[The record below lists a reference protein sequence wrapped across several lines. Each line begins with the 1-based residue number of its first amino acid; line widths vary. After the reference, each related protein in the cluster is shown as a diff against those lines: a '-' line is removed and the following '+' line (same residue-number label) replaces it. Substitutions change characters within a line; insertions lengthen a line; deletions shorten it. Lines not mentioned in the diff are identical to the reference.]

1 MNDDLK
7 DSFLSI
13 FEASLEAQ
21 LRAVR
26 RLRKGD
32 TPAPRP
38 ARSKGLS
45 QVDMAYDVLKKARS
59 SLHVSALLDRIHS
72 AFGVTVD
79 RESLVSSLTK
89 RWPAKTVSC
98 APGRIPS
105 GCARRPDDSPG
116 GLLGNRRRLAGR
128 VSPIAHLPTCGA
140 ASTGLA
146 GVFGPPLPLP
156 HHLDLRRPASQLG
169 RGVFSAFRCQW
180 QPQELFRPI
189 LQRALAYCPGRLV
202 GVAVDDTRLPKTGRC
217 IQQAFLQRDPLSP
230 PFHVNLMLG
239 LRFLQASL
247 LVPTYRLAPVSTRGL
262 PIRFEEVS
270 RVKKPS
276 RKAKPEAWQEYKE
289 AIKRYNLSQS
299 FVGMMGQLRQELDL
313 AGGEKKILVL
323 AGDGSF
329 CNRTCF
335 RAPRDRTELICRTRK
350 DAVLCWGAPE
360 GSRRFYGTEKFT
372 PEQVRQDETRPWKET
387 KVFYGGKWRKVRY
400 KEVSVVYWQGGAAR
414 CPLRLLVV
422 APTPYRKRKSSKL
435 YYRQPAFLLTTDL
448 KSSVKQLLQ
457 IYFDRWQIE
466 VNHRD
471 EKDTLGVGQAQ
482 LWNVKAVPK
491 QPVLAVAAYSALLLA
506 SLIAFGAE
514 RGAAYEALPKWRKR
528 AYRPSCLDLV
538 TLLRKE
544 MAEHPELL
552 KEFEVKITEKQ
563 LVRAAAA

>member
-1 MNDDLK
+1 MTLLAA
-7 DSFLSI
+7 FLDITAAWREVFPQSRT
-13 FEASLEAQ
+13 F

-26 RLRKGD
+26 
-32 TPAPRP
+32 
-38 ARSKGLS
+38 
-45 QVDMAYDVLKKARS
+45 Q
-59 SLHVSALLDRIHS
+59 AL
-72 AFGVTVD
+72 G
-79 RESLVSSLTK
+79 SLV
-89 RWPAKTVSC
+89 C
-98 APGRIPS
+98 
-105 GCARRPDDSPG
+105 
-116 GLLGNRRRLAGR
+116 
-128 VSPIAHLPTCGA
+128 
-140 ASTGLA
+140 
-146 GVFGPPLPLP
+146 
-156 HHLDLRRPASQLG
+156 LG
-169 RGVFSAFRCQW
+169 RRCLSRIIWTNGGQHRSWGAEYFLHSRCEW

-202 GVAVDDTRLPKTGRC
+202 GVAVDDTRLSKTGRC
-217 IQQAFLQRDPLSP
+217 IQQAFYQRDPLSP

-276 RKAKPEAWQEYKE
+276 RKAKPEDWQAYKE
-289 AIKRYNLSQS
+289 AIKQHNLSQS
-299 FVGMMGQLRQELDL
+299 FVGMMGQLRHELDL
-313 AGGEKKILVL
+313 AGGEKKLLVL

-335 RAPRDRTELICRTRK
+335 RAPRDRTELISRTRK
-350 DAVLCWGAPE
+350 DAVLCWGAAE

-372 PEQVRQDETRPWKET
+372 PEQVRQDETRPWKQT

-400 KEVSVVYWQGGAAR
+400 KEVGVVYWEGGSGR

-422 APTPYRKRKSSKL
+422 AATPYRKRKSRKL

-448 KSSVKQLLQ
+448 TDSVKQLLQ

-514 RGAAYEALPKWRKR
+514 RGAAYEALPKWRRK

-544 MAEHPELL
+544 TAEHPELL

-563 LVRAAAA
+563 QVRAAAA